1 MFKSI
6 IIMMALAI
14 GLAGCAAPQYIPLSQ
29 ENAKKIQTVNVRSLV
44 VQDEVIAKADPSMVS
59 AGLGGGLI
67 PALIDAAVTNARQAR
82 LQAAMDAMYESLE
95 DYDFRTIYWPELTRQ
110 LHEQYPFKVTNVVTT
125 ARAIPAKDVLQQV
138 QNLRD
143 GEAELFISTDYYLS
157 TDLRSLN
164 IVTASSLWVKGAQ
177 QPVYKNFL
185 KYQSAALGSGGEQSA
200 KAWAADGG
208 KPFFDKLKEGID
220 ETLAM
225 LSIDVKENAPASA
238 KTDKM
243 DVKFNFGE
251 NASANQK
258 AVKGTLVDKRGERV
272 IIRGASGSLYSLL
285 P

>member
-1 MFKSI
+1 MFRSI
-6 IIMMALAI
+6 MTMMALAI
-14 GLAGCAAPQYIPLSQ
+14 GLAGCAGPQYIPLSQ
-29 ENAKKIQTVNVRSLV
+29 ENAKKIQSVNARSLV
-44 VQDEVIAKADPSMVS
+44 VQDEVIARADPSTVS
-59 AGLGGGLI
+59 AALGGGLI
-67 PALIDAAVTNARQAR
+67 PALIDASVTNARQTR

-110 LHEQYPFKVTNVVTT
+110 LHEQYPFKVINVVTT
-125 ARAIPAKDVLQQV
+125 ARAMPAKDVLQQV
-138 QNLRD
+138 QNLKD

-164 IVTASSLWVKGAQ
+164 IITASSLWTKGAQ

-185 KYQSAALGSGGEQSA
+185 KYQSAALGGGGEQSA

-238 KTDKM
+238 KADKM

-258 AVKGTLVDKRGERV
+258 TVKGTLVDKRGERV
-272 IIRGASGSLYSLL
+272 IIRDAAGSLYSLL